1 VTHAREAIADAE
13 AARAAT
19 VLTTE
24 VSPLEVAAAR
34 DSTTLLV
41 KDAEDCVALVEREVL
56 QRISRVEAENAT
68 MLAPLVRTS
77 KV

>member
-1 VTHAREAIADAE
+1 
-13 AARAAT
+13 